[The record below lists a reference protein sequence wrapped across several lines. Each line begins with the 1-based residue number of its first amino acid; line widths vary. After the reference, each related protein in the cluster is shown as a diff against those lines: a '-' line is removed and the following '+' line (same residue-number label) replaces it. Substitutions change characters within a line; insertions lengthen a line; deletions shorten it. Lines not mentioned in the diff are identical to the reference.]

1 MSRNFGLKN
10 SERELGMNTL
20 KNVTPLQWLGI
31 LLVINGAM
39 IGSTAQLTDLF
50 GPHAVKIIVAVC
62 SLGNSICGGVITF
75 LSGQGSM
82 VKNVLA
88 MDGVQHIDVNANAN
102 PTLAAIAVDPTDP
115 STNQKPCEP
124 SGQV

>member
-1 MSRNFGLKN
+1 MGTF
-10 SERELGMNTL
+10 
-20 KNVTPLQWLGI
+20 KNVTPMQWLGI

-50 GPHAVKIIVAVC
+50 GPNAVKIIVAIC

-82 VKNVLA
+82 LKSVANF
-88 MDGVQHIDVNANAN
+88 DGVEPIRINSQASPSI
-102 PTLAAIAVDPTDP
+102 AAVAVD
-115 STNQKPCEP
+115 KAEP
-124 SGQV
+124 NVGGTSAGVQEALKIIAKGA